1 MGKIYT
7 ITAGVL
13 FAAVLSFSVSHAQT
27 EPPINLP
34 IFSATPTATAT
45 ISADVITYY
54 TVTPTPVA
62 TIASKEFVDDAET
75 GSEIYFLAF
84 FSLVA
89 GIGLFFIKKY
99 FDIKRYSI

>member
-1 MGKIYT
+1 MRKIFLL
-7 ITAGVL
+7 IAVSF
-13 FAAVLSFSVSHAQT
+13 FAAVLYFGVSHAQVT

-34 IFSATPTATAT
+34 IFSPTPTATVNSNAVT
-45 ISADVITYY
+45 FL
-54 TVTPTPVA
+54 TVTPTPTA
-62 TIASKEFVDDAET
+62 TTSQFVDDAET